1 MLKNRQNKI
10 ILIFFLIFFVCGGFL
25 FFSNQQKTQQAAA
38 DDIRLD
44 DQEATIMAIKKIK
57 PAVVSMIIYD
67 YDSVLEIDTAN
78 GEVKTPKKRI
88 EKQRGTGFIITQAG
102 YILTNRHV
110 VSGVNRKTAEYRVIL
125 NSGKEYYAQFI
136 AEDPIF
142 DLAVLKI
149 FDKNLPKVELG
160 DSNKLEVG
168 TTVLAIGN
176 ALGRYENSVTKGIV
190 SALDRSV
197 TASDGSD
204 SFEQLDN
211 VIQTDAKINR
221 GNSGGPL
228 VDLYGRVVGI
238 NTATEESGSSIS
250 FAIPIND
257 AKIAIDSIIKNGKI
271 SRPFLGI
278 QYTMLTPQVAIDNKL
293 KRDSGAWITTEDER
307 KLQAVIPGS
316 PAEKA
321 GLMPGD
327 IIYEVDT
334 IKIEG
339 RNTLFSIIQRFSPGK
354 KIGLKILR
362 GDKILVKIVELGS
375 M

>member
-1 MLKNRQNKI
+1 MLRNRFYKV
-10 ILIFFLIFFVCGGFL
+10 ILFIFLVLFVYSGFL
-25 FFSNQQKTQQAAA
+25 LFNQARNGTAIA
-38 DDIRLD
+38 DEFRLD
-44 DQEATIMAIKKIK
+44 DQEATIRAIKKVK
-57 PAVVSMIIYD
+57 PAVVSIVIYD
-67 YDSVLEIDTAN
+67 YDSVVEIETVG
-78 GEVKTPKKRI
+78 GEIKTPKKRI
-88 EKQRGTGFIITQAG
+88 EKQRGTGFIISNAG
-102 YILTNRHV
+102 YILTNKHV
-110 VSGVNRKTAEYRVIL
+110 VSGVNKKTAEYRVIL

-136 AEDPIF
+136 ADDPIF

-149 FDKNLPKVELG
+149 FDKNLPSVELG

-197 TASDGSD
+197 AASDGSGT
-204 SFEQLDN
+204 FEQLDN

-228 VDLYGRVVGI
+228 VDLYGRIIGI
-238 NTATEESGSSIS
+238 NTATEESGSLIG

-257 AKIAIDSIIKNGKI
+257 AKVTINSIIKNGKI

-278 QYTMLTPQVAIDNKL
+278 QYVMLTPQIAIDNKL
-293 KRDSGAWITTEDER
+293 KRESGAWITSDLER
-307 KLQAVIPGS
+307 GGQPVIPGS
-316 PAEKA
+316 PAEKV

-339 RNTLFSIIQRFSPGK
+339 RTTLLSVVQRFQPGK

-362 GDKILVKIVELGS
+362 GDKIIVRIVELGE
-375 M
+375 MK